1 MMQYLTNKKFN
12 SKTDNITINSNQNNN
27 YTNYFFE
34 YLSQSIANNIIKAFK
49 MPNVINQT
57 DNHLFFGQ
65 KQQYKNDLSLDNNLF
80 SIGIN
85 DNNQNIYQI
94 KKNNRIKTP
103 DILNENPNKESLKNE
118 NIQKMLHKRKE
129 NINKFILDYRLK
141 NTQNVLILTKIKFPN

>member
-1 MMQYLTNKKFN
+1 MYGHNKNNKSNNKNN
-12 SKTDNITINSNQNNN
+12 SETDNITINSNQNNN

-65 KQQYKNDLSLDNNLF
+65 KQQYKNDLSLNNNLF
-80 SIGIN
+80 CIGIN

-94 KKNNRIKTP
+94 KKI
-103 DILNENPNKESLKNE
+103 IE
-118 NIQKMLHKRKE
+118 
-129 NINKFILDYRLK
+129 
-141 NTQNVLILTKIKFPN
+141 